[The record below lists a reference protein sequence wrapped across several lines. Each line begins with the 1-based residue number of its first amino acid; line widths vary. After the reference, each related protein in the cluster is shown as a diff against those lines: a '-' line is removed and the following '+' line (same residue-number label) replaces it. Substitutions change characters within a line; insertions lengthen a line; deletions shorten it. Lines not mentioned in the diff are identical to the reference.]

1 MPVIKIDCWPLDK
14 EKKPEVIEK
23 ITKVFT
29 DIGVPAD
36 AVTII
41 IQEHDKEDWGKA
53 GKQAST
59 MSK

>member
-14 EKKPEVIEK
+14 NVKPEVIKK

-29 DIGVPAD
+29 DIGVPGE

-41 IQEHDKEDWGKA
+41 INEHDKENWGKA
-53 GKQAST
+53 GKQASNI
-59 MSK
+59 